1 MKEIQTQIKH
11 NSIEQSI
18 NKNFIQN
25 KAQSG
30 IKNRKI
36 KQVPKIENIKATVAN
51 TTANAVKVTS
61 VAGKAAATTVEAAM
75 PSETGNADD
84 IGAAVADDVKHT
96 AADVGKNVADYA
108 QSAAQNHIKSI
119 SSKKALT
126 KKSISS
132 SVISS
137 VGEKGARKA
146 EKINKT
152 SVPNRYV
159 NPSAKPQLS
168 NVAKNRI
175 KSISNNKT
183 IIQKA
188 VSSPTI
194 LHSVNRSIKRAATNK
209 IKSAKQK
216 VITSTAKKSAMNLV
230 SVASAAK
237 ISQKIS
243 FLRKSNERKNFK
255 RAKIRGTGKVKV
267 VAEKVAAAVGKTT
280 QTVQKGAAA
289 FTSTDSDNQVDI
301 GENISRQLKDTATKA
316 ADKGIEKTAQGV
328 KNVSKSLKSSRS
340 IQTAQKHSGINKTIH
355 TAQKRTIQKTVK
367 ATGNVSKK
375 SVKTSAKAAK
385 NAAKATKTTAKTT
398 VKTTKTASKTTAKI
412 IGGIAKAVGSLI
424 VSPAGPIIL
433 IIAAVVLLIVLIV
446 SIISGAAGAVSG
458 ATAAVVSPL
467 NWIFGSSASS
477 STEDLKDAYEDYL
490 DMATAAYK
498 DIADYME
505 DTINDYS
512 LDDNDILE
520 FNGASITPAS
530 SGAYSVKTMLQ
541 DSADDI
547 DWTYF
552 IEVYYIYMQRT
563 VDNPELT
570 KEGMYEFM
578 MSEYYSLET
587 SEETGITCPTA
598 DCETDTYWCISDDY
612 CPDVTYDEEDDITS
626 CPGHEY
632 SYCPG
637 NHKKVTITFEV
648 VPNILDVLGF
658 TDEEKERL
666 ELGLNLLDE
675 LFAEEEP

>member
-18 NKNFIQN
+18 DKNFIQN

-84 IGAAVADDVKHT
+84 IGAAVADDVKNT

-119 SSKKALT
+119 SNKKALT

-137 VGEKGARKA
+137 VGEKAAKKA
-146 EKINKT
+146 EIINQT

-159 NPSAKPQLS
+159 KPSVKPQLS
-168 NVAKNRI
+168 NVAKHRI

-194 LHSVNRSIKRAATNK
+194 LHSVNREIKRAATNK

-230 SVASAAK
+230 SVASSAK

-243 FLRKSNERKNFK
+243 FLRKNNEKKTFK
-255 RAKIRGTGKVKV
+255 RAQTRGTGKVKV
-267 VAEKVAAAVGKTT
+267 VVEKVAAAVGKTA

-563 VDNPELT
+563 VDDPKLT
-570 KEGMYEFM
+570 KEGMYNFM
-578 MSEYYSLET
+578 LSEYYYLET

-598 DCETDTYWCISDDY
+598 DCETDTFYHSSGYCNDGFVDD
-612 CPDVTYDEEDDITS
+612 EDQLVK
-626 CPGHEY
+626 CEGHTY

-648 VPNILDVLGF
+648 VSNILDVLGF
-658 TDEEKERL
+658 TDEEKEKL